1 MFVSDAH
8 NRSQPDP
15 SQGSEKGRTI
25 QLQPMIKSRRLFYI
39 FPQCKITL
47 ILIFKLN
54 CFYSRTSTQI
64 M

>member
-25 QLQPMIKSRRLFYI
+25 QLQPMIKLRRLFYI
-39 FPQCKITL
+39 FSQCKITL
-47 ILIFKLN
+47 
-54 CFYSRTSTQI
+54 
-64 M
+64 